1 MLEDN
6 QIYII
11 VDIELD
17 GFIPGEHSILS
28 IGAVASTTDQE
39 VGSFYKKLLPL
50 EGLTAD
56 PENMAWWKTQPEAW
70 QEVTTDAEPAAA
82 VIAAFREWVTSFG
95 KSPVFVASPL
105 ILDYPFIK
113 WYLHKFG
120 GEELFEDFEPAQR
133 TLDLASFTAG
143 KLNIPLAR
151 ARRMQL
157 PPEVTQGMPEHSHKA
172 IDDARGYGVIL
183 RNVLKAVRG
192 RVL

>member
-11 VDIELD
+11 VDIELN
-17 GFIPGEHSILS
+17 GLVPGQHSIIS
-28 IGAVASTTDQE
+28 IGAVASTVDQE
-39 VGSFYKKLLPL
+39 VDSFYKKLLPL
-50 EGLTAD
+50 DDLSTA
-56 PENMAWWKTQPEAW
+56 PETMDWWKTQPEAW
-70 QEVTTDAEPAAA
+70 QEVNTDAEPAAT
-82 VIAAFREWVTSFG
+82 VIEAFREWVESFG

-105 ILDYPFIK
+105 VLDYPFIK

-120 GEELFEDFEPAQR
+120 GEQLFEDSEPVQR

-157 PPEVTQGMPEHSHKA
+157 PPEITQGMPEHSHKA
-172 IDDARGYGVIL
+172 IDDARGYGAIL
-183 RNVLKAVRG
+183 RNVFKSSTGLDG
-192 RVL
+192 

>member
-11 VDIELD
+11 VDIELN
-17 GFIPGEHSILS
+17 GLIPGEHSMLS
-28 IGAVASTTDQE
+28 IGAVASTADKE
-39 VGSFYKKLLPL
+39 VGSFYKKLQPL
-50 EGLTAD
+50 DDLSAD
-56 PENMAWWKTQPEAW
+56 LETMDWWKTQPEAW
-70 QEVTTDAEPAAA
+70 QEVNTDAQPANA
-82 VIAAFREWVTSFG
+82 VIEAFREWVKSFG

-113 WYLHKFG
+113 WYLHRFG
-120 GEELFEDFEPAQR
+120 GEQLFEDFEPVQR

-143 KLNIPLAR
+143 KLNIPLAK

-157 PPEVTQGMPEHSHKA
+157 PPEITQGMPGHSHKA

-183 RNVLKAVRG
+183 RNVLKVARG
-192 RVL
+192 

>member
-6 QIYII
+6 QMYII

-17 GFIPGEHSILS
+17 GMMPGRHSMLS
-28 IGAVASTTDQE
+28 IGAVASTADQE
-39 VGSFYKKLLPL
+39 VSSFYKKLQPV
-50 EGLTAD
+50 EGLTSD
-56 PENMAWWKTQPEAW
+56 PKNMAWWKTQPEAW
-70 QEVTTDAEPAAA
+70 QEVNTDAEPAAE
-82 VIAAFREWVTSFG
+82 VMAAFREWVKSFD

-113 WYLHKFG
+113 WYLHRFG
-120 GEELFEDFEPAQR
+120 DEQLFEDFEPTQR

-143 KLNIPLAR
+143 ALNIPLAR

-157 PPEVTQGMPEHSHKA
+157 PPELTNGMPEHSHKA

-183 RNVLKAVRG
+183 RNVLKTAKRTKF
-192 RVL
+192 

>member
-11 VDIELD
+11 VDIELN
-17 GFIPGEHSILS
+17 GLTPGEHSMLS
-28 IGAVASTTDQE
+28 LAAVASTADEE
-39 VGSFYKKLLPL
+39 VGSFYKKVQPL
-50 EGLTAD
+50 EELSAD
-56 PENMAWWKTQPEAW
+56 PETMEWWKTEPEAW
-70 QEVTTDAEPAAA
+70 QEVNTDAEPAAT
-82 VIAAFREWVTSFG
+82 VIEEFRKWTKSFG

-120 GEELFEDFEPAQR
+120 DEQLFEDFEPVQR

-143 KLNIPLAR
+143 KLNTPLAK

-157 PPEVTQGMPEHSHKA
+157 PPEMTQDMPNHSHKA
-172 IDDARGYGVIL
+172 IDDARGYGVLL
-183 RNVLKAVRG
+183 RNVLKTRG
-192 RVL
+192 GL

>member
-11 VDIELD
+11 VDLELN
-17 GFIPGEHSILS
+17 GMMPGKHSVLS
-28 IGAVASTTDQE
+28 IGAVATTEDQE

-50 EGLTAD
+50 EDLSAD
-56 PENMAWWKTQPEAW
+56 AETMGWWKTQPEAW
-70 QEVTTDAEPAAA
+70 QEVNTGAEPAAR
-82 VIAAFREWVTSFG
+82 VMEAFREWVASFG

-105 ILDYPFIK
+105 VLDYPFMK

-120 GEELFEDFEPAQR
+120 GEQLFEDFEPIQR

-143 KLNIPLAR
+143 KLNISLAR

-157 PPEVTQGMPEHSHKA
+157 PPEITQGMPEHSHKA

-183 RNVLKAVRG
+183 RNVLKTGGV
-192 RVL
+192 